1 MSLSSGDNLLKKRE
15 SMSNNTSGKTEWIKI
30 ILFIVGEAFTI
41 FSFFR
46 MLADG
51 VMTKAILAGLTTL
64 LLILPLLIEKLSKK
78 KLSLPVYILCIIYA
92 VCPMLGH
99 SYGLYYIWSWW
110 DELLHFTGGIVFALA
125 GFEIAYKM
133 DRSGKTSNN
142 LMLAAFFG
150 LFFSV
155 TLSVFWEFAEYGC
168 DLFFGMDMQSDT
180 VVNSITSYTLSSEA
194 GITNGIDSIEEVII
208 NGQSLEVSG
217 YLDIGLHDT
226 MTDLLTES
234 FGAVIAMIIF
244 VVTKGRFRLFRKEMA
259 NT

>member
-1 MSLSSGDNLLKKRE
+1 
-15 SMSNNTSGKTEWIKI
+15 
-30 ILFIVGEAFTI
+30 
-41 FSFFR
+41 
-46 MLADG
+46 
-51 VMTKAILAGLTTL
+51 
-64 LLILPLLIEKLSKK
+64 
-78 KLSLPVYILCIIYA
+78 
-92 VCPMLGH
+92 
-99 SYGLYYIWSWW
+99 
-110 DELLHFTGGIVFALA
+110 
-125 GFEIAYKM
+125 
-133 DRSGKTSNN
+133 
-142 LMLAAFFG
+142 MLAAFFG

-234 FGAVIAMIIF
+234 SGAVIAMIIF
-244 VVTKGRFRLFRKEMA
+244 VVTKGRFRLFRKERA